1 MEREE
6 LLEVIQKSGYE
17 KKLVEIAEMILS
29 GERISPP
36 QGILLFEKASLGL
49 AGILADFVNG
59 QKNAGKV
66 YYNKNFHIEP
76 TNICLYN
83 CEFCSYAAKNS
94 KDQWELTPND
104 IINKVRDMKPAS
116 PTEVHIVGGVHPER
130 GLHYYGKILQAIKK
144 EIPGI
149 HIKAFT
155 AIELFYM
162 IKKSGLEIKKGLEIL
177 KDYGLESLP
186 GGGAEIFAPQIR
198 KKICPKK
205 PKGDIW
211 LEVHQKAHE
220 VGLPSN
226 ATILYGHIEN
236 YEHRIQHLEKIR
248 TLQDKT
254 KGFNAF
260 IPLKYKHINNALGY
274 INEVSIIEDLK
285 NYAITR
291 IFLDNINHIKAYWP
305 MIGRDIAQLSLSFGV
320 DDLDGTINDSTK
332 IYSSAGAEE
341 KNPAITTQ
349 EIRGLVIQA
358 KKIPVE
364 RDSLYN
370 ILK

>member
-1 MEREE
+1 MERQQI
-6 LLEVIQKSGYE
+6 LDIIQKSVFDKE
-17 KKLVEIAEMILS
+17 LKKIAEIILN
-29 GERISPP
+29 GKRISPT
-36 QGILLFEKASLGL
+36 QGLLLYEKATLGL
-49 AGILADFVNG
+49 AGMLADFINE
-59 QKNAGKV
+59 QKNASKV

-76 TNICLYN
+76 TNICIYN

-104 IINKVRDMKPAS
+104 IINKVRAMKPAS
-116 PTEVHIVGGVHPER
+116 PTEIHVVGGVHPDR
-130 GLHYYGKILQAIKK
+130 DLHYYGKALQAIKK

-155 AIELFYM
+155 AIEIFYM
-162 IKKSGLEIKKGLEIL
+162 IKKTGLELKKGLELL
-177 KDYGLESLP
+177 KDYGLDSIP
-186 GGGAEIFAPQIR
+186 GGGAEIFSPEIR
-198 KKICPKK
+198 QKICPKK
-205 PKGDIW
+205 PKGEVW

-220 VGLPSN
+220 IGLPSN

-236 YEHRIQHLEKIR
+236 YEHRIHHLKKIR
-248 TLQDKT
+248 TLQDET

-260 IPLKYKHINNALGY
+260 IPLKYKHINNTLGY
-274 INEVSIIEDLK
+274 INEVSLIEDLK
-285 NYAITR
+285 NYAVSR

-332 IYSSAGAEE
+332 IYSRAGAEE
-341 KNPAITTQ
+341 KNPVMNTE
-349 EIRGLVIQA
+349 EIRSLVVQA
-358 KKIPVE
+358 KKTPIE